1 MNLVLLMIL
10 ILEACLGI
18 CAWVSPEFLN
28 RIASHLLTRAD
39 VIEAARAARR
49 QRLHYWQGVLGLNQE
64 TTEEEI
70 STLAPMRPSR
80 RQLAPESVPMRTA

>member
-18 CAWVSPEFLN
+18 CAWVSPEFLR
-28 RIASHLLTRAD
+28 RISSHLLTRAD
-39 VIEAARAARR
+39 VVDAARLASR
-49 QRLHYWQGVLGLNQE
+49 QRMHYWHVVLGLNQE

-70 STLAPMRPSR
+70 SALTPGRPSGP
-80 RQLAPESVPMRTA
+80 QLAPERVRMRTV